1 LSPVTL
7 STWGPTC
14 NKVLTVNVILNG
26 FFIPAIIDTGAE
38 LNIVSD
44 RLIGYNQRS
53 TRHSTLLLTAGGQKI
68 PSLGETKT
76 SLEIVGSYVGKW
88 DMAKKTLTL
97 EEGLTIRF
105 SHQAKSTSQQNPRL
119 HPQNKKADPSKATQ
133 QAIAGKDRERQASSW
148 SPEPSIH
155 EVPRSIFSFPKDTA
169 WAFTVSTTPCNDG
182 VLLESSEATEG

>member
-14 NKVLTVNVILNG
+14 NKVLTINVILNG

-44 RLIGYNQRS
+44 HLIRNKKKS

-88 DMAKKTLTL
+88 DIRATILRNPPQPLILGIEFLVDTKATIDMAKK
-97 EEGLTIRF
+97 R
-105 SHQAKSTSQQNPRL
+105 
-119 HPQNKKADPSKATQ
+119 
-133 QAIAGKDRERQASSW
+133 
-148 SPEPSIH
+148 
-155 EVPRSIFSFPKDTA
+155 
-169 WAFTVSTTPCNDG
+169 
-182 VLLESSEATEG
+182 